1 MFCEF
6 KLLRRDGPA
15 AERRREANEAREERG
30 RLTQEAAEVAAAAAA
45 TREGDTDGE
54 ERSTDR
60 GLEVSSASSGY
71 FFCSPL
77 KLTFPVLLSVSLV

>member
-6 KLLRRDGPA
+6 ELLRRDVLA

-45 TREGDTDGE
+45 REGDTDGE

-60 GLEVSSASSGY
+60 GLEVSSASNGY

-77 KLTFPVLLSVSLV
+77 KLTFPVLLSVLLV